1 VKGFASMHQPGESS
15 QLATAL
21 RDFMKLE
28 SAGGILLLIAAIA
41 AMLVANSP
49 LASLYDAL
57 LDTTVA
63 VQVGAFVINKPLL
76 LWINDGLMAVF
87 FFLIGLEIKREIMEG
102 ELSSLDQVILPGMGA
117 LGGMAM
123 MGMSL
128 NMISM
133 FAIIMGL
140 GIIVDDAIVIG
151 EHTEMLHRRGMSP
164 EEATRTAATVMFAP
178 VLAASLTT
186 SRICPAN
193 VSMIVNARAVEEC
206 GRMSP

>member
-1 VKGFASMHQPGESS
+1 MHQPGESS

-123 MGMSL
+123 MGRRQEPKPGQMLLGAIAEGPDANWFFKLTGPEATLEAQREAFEGMILSL
-128 NMISM
+128 
-133 FAIIMGL
+133 
-140 GIIVDDAIVIG
+140 
-151 EHTEMLHRRGMSP
+151 RRG
-164 EEATRTAATVMFAP
+164 E
-178 VLAASLTT
+178 
-186 SRICPAN
+186 
-193 VSMIVNARAVEEC
+193 
-206 GRMSP
+206 